1 MFRQKLLDIL
11 RRSYSNTKREDF
23 WNPKSEIQLHSAP
36 SPCCII
42 VIRLD
47 DGQSLVAETCSLI
60 VAEYIDVLIDE
71 KFIHMR
77 QNLLRIC
84 QQLGHF
90 QISYSQCICNAFVM
104 FAKHDQLL

>member
-1 MFRQKLLDIL
+1 
-11 RRSYSNTKREDF
+11 
-23 WNPKSEIQLHSAP
+23 
-36 SPCCII
+36 

-47 DGQSLVAETCSLI
+47 DGQSLVVETYSLI
-60 VAEYIDVLIDE
+60 LTEYIDELTDE

-84 QQLGHF
+84 QNLGHF

-104 FAKHDQLL
+104 FAKHDHLL